1 MVLNLQ
7 KYLLHTPFFSNFHCR
22 KFAIFSSAQSH
33 VLSTIKVCKRVEE
46 LKPLKSLIIVNGLT
60 DYKLIISEFIQQ
72 CFHLGNP
79 EFGLSAFYASNNRS
93 LLLQNLIIKHLCNF
107 GLYQDVI
114 SVYKTCKLLGTSN
127 GNYTFPYV
135 IKACSALCDVE
146 LGREIHGIV
155 IRTGYDRNNVF
166 VHTAFVDFYAKVGRM
181 DIARFV
187 FDRMSQRDVVSWNA
201 LISGYSFNGLDYE
214 ALKVLQELW
223 VKGVKLYVTTLASI
237 VPVCTRLAFRNLG
250 RSLHGYAVKC
260 GFHEDEMLTP
270 ALISMYANNGDIRVA
285 RCLFDRSPINNV
297 VIRNSIIYAHAQ
309 NQMPDVA
316 LGMFQEMLFADLR
329 PNVATFVSVI
339 PCCEKLNIIYLG
351 EILHGYVIKYGI
363 NNQVSVATALIS
375 MYEKL
380 GDVHSAVNVFT
391 WMPHKNLL
399 TWNSIISAYVHHG
412 FAQTSLNAVHEM
424 QVAGL
429 EADLISVINIL
440 SACSE
445 LHALLL
451 GKSAH
456 AIAIRRG
463 FSLNLNVSNTLLA
476 FYTHCHQ
483 LHSSFKLFKLM
494 ASKNIISW
502 NTMISSC
509 VYNGETEKAAAYFS
523 GMQLE
528 GVQPDVVSLIS
539 VLPSLQKAGDLAQG
553 MVFHGLALKLGF
565 TYDVTLAN
573 ALISMYSSC
582 SDLDAAALVF
592 HTMTDRCLVS
602 WNSLITGYRTQ
613 NSHKEVT
620 YLFKEMKR
628 NGHNPNYITL
638 LNVLPGCS
646 TLLQGKSIHS
656 YAIRIGAI
664 QQTPLVTSLI
674 SMYSRFNNIV
684 SCFLLFEAG
693 DQLDISVWNVM
704 MSILLEARETEKTFS
719 FFFELLQTEVKV
731 DYMTILSAVSAC
743 IQLNNISVTNSV
755 LAFVIKNGLLR
766 ETTVCNAFIDLY
778 AKCGDLPMAREVFKN
793 LLEKDSVSWSVM
805 INGYGLHGDGDA
817 AITLLAEM
825 EDSGMKP
832 DNITYLSVLSAC
844 SHAGLAEQSMIIFNS
859 MLYNGFR
866 PTNEHYGCVADLLGR
881 KGLVLEAYDIVKR
894 MPSEAS
900 VSMLESLLGACMVHG
915 NVEIGERV
923 GEMLIYRD
931 PKNTGAY
938 VKLHNIYAGAGR
950 WQDANRLR
958 SMMEERELSKV
969 AGFSMLE
976 GQKL

>member
-451 GKSAH
+451 
-456 AIAIRRG
+456 
-463 FSLNLNVSNTLLA
+463 
-476 FYTHCHQ
+476 
-483 LHSSFKLFKLM
+483 
-494 ASKNIISW
+494 
-502 NTMISSC
+502 
-509 VYNGETEKAAAYFS
+509 AAYFS